1 MVKRILQFVGILL
14 AVLLVASGVLWV
26 MGGKTFIHQAQVPTS
41 ATPAE
46 VFTHVTQ
53 SELIPQWADK
63 VSRVEPL
70 TEGGHKVG
78 AKAKI
83 VVVEN
88 GKEFVFYDEVT
99 ASEQDQFVAT
109 HITSDMFTA
118 DNRITIN
125 EENGGVLVRSNLA
138 VKYSGVWRLLAPFM
152 EGAVQEK
159 VEGDLE
165 RLKKLLEKTAE

>member
-1 MVKRILQFVGILL
+1 MQPI
-14 AVLLVASGVLWV
+14 
-26 MGGKTFIHQAQVPTS
+26 
-41 ATPAE
+41 
-46 VFTHVTQ
+46 
-53 SELIPQWADK
+53 
-63 VSRVEPL
+63 